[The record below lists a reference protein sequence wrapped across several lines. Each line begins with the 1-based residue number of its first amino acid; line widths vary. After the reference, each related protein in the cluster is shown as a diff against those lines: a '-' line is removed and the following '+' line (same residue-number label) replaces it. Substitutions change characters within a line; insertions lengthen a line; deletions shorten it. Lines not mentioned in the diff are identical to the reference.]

1 MERNKYKIGIIE
13 DNKEEANLLIAL
25 LSNFEKE
32 NNLSFDVLSF
42 QNPNI
47 FIEKYTFQYDI
58 LFVDI
63 DLTSSID
70 GIELSHRIRNI
81 DKDVVIIFISNL
93 GKLANKGYEVDA
105 INFLIKPVNYEQ
117 IKITLKK
124 AIRILESKDIK
135 YIFVYT
141 NNNLR
146 KININDILYVEV
158 VTHSI
163 KLHLTN
169 EVIETN
175 GTLKEIEK
183 KINSDTFERCN
194 YCYLVN
200 FKYIDGISK
209 YECLIGKEK
218 LQISHPRRKEFIKK
232 FMDYLMRNNN

>member
-63 DLTSSID
+63 DLISSID

-81 DKDVVIIFISNL
+81 DNDVVIIFISNL

-146 KININDILYVEV
+146 KININDIL
-158 VTHSI
+158 
-163 KLHLTN
+163 
-169 EVIETN
+169 
-175 GTLKEIEK
+175 
-183 KINSDTFERCN
+183 
-194 YCYLVN
+194 
-200 FKYIDGISK
+200 
-209 YECLIGKEK
+209 
-218 LQISHPRRKEFIKK
+218 
-232 FMDYLMRNNN
+232 